1 MSVTHIDR
9 CRYSHGTGRGTVLL
23 LYGTVL
29 ISYPGLTLSYAGDL
43 GTRLEYTCEIHVL
56 GEGFLLSFLRNS
68 VLANEGGGGG
78 GGGGD
83 RCENGGYISTFARIL
98 INQCEMN
105 CRHLRTDKTDMAQ
118 FLLVSAKRSGIPKK
132 ATSYPYLCKSL
143 IEKYWTKFWKG
154 THSTHLANEQWLTLE
169 FCRSKSYLLSNHW
182 KCVLT

>member
-43 GTRLEYTCEIHVL
+43 GTRLGIYVWNTCFGGRI
-56 GEGFLLSFLRNS
+56 FTQFPSQLRTS
-68 VLANEGGGGG
+68 QWGGWGG

-105 CRHLRTDKTDMAQ
+105 CRYLRTDKTDMVQ

-182 KCVLT
+182 KCVRT